1 MLNEKLNS
9 AFGVN
14 LTGHIT
20 GDFGLAEAARG
31 TLRAMQAAGIPFKIM
46 DLKVGGQPN
55 SDTSY
60 TNFSEDNPYPINIVQ
75 TNPNWVEQIL
85 AGYFPGIGSGYFQG
99 KYNIGVWLW
108 ELPAF
113 PAEWQWAFDL
123 FDEIWTPSNFCAEAF
138 AAVSQV
144 PVLKI
149 PVSLVFPQPS
159 LTRADLQLPADKF
172 IFLFIFDFGSSF
184 ERKNPFATIEAF
196 KQAFGQANQDV
207 LLVLKFANSHYFPER
222 REQLKELTEDWP
234 SIQFIDGHLK
244 KEEIHGL
251 VNSCDC
257 YVSLHRAEGFG
268 LTMSEA
274 MYYGKPVIATA
285 YSSNMEFMNVG
296 NSFPVKYELLTTT
309 EDYGAYPKGSVWAE
323 PDVDHAAALMQYVF
337 NNYQAAQTVGDRAA
351 KEISS
356 LLSPP
361 TVGKKI
367 RSRLEFIMKTRSNS
381 HLSNRYLELQAEKD
395 WLASQ
400 AQAWKQ
406 TALQMQTELTAE
418 PRFMKCSRDR
428 A

>member
-14 LTGHIT
+14 LSGHIT
-20 GDFGLAEAARG
+20 GDFGLAEAGRG

-108 ELPAF
+108 ELPEF
-113 PAEWQWAFDL
+113 PAQWQWAFDL

-138 AAVSQV
+138 SAVSQV

-159 LTRADLQLPADKF
+159 LNRTDLNLPENKF

-196 KQAFGQANQDV
+196 KQAFGQANKDV
-207 LLVLKFANSHYFPER
+207 LLVLKFSNSHYFPER
-222 REQLKELTEDWP
+222 REQLKELTENWP

-244 KEEIHGL
+244 KEEIHSL

-274 MYYGKPVIATA
+274 MYYGKPVIATG

-296 NSFPVKYELLTTT
+296 NSFPVKYQLLTTT

-323 PDVDHAAALMQYVF
+323 PDVDHAATLMQYVL

-351 KEISS
+351 KEIRS

-381 HLSNRYLELQAEKD
+381 ELSNRYLELQAEKD

-406 TALQMQTELTAE
+406 TALQMQTEL
-418 PRFMKCSRDR
+418 KCLQFQR
-428 A
+428 

>member
-113 PAEWQWAFDL
+113 PAEWEWAFDL

-159 LTRADLQLPADKF
+159 ITRADLQLPAEKF

-207 LLVLKFANSHYFPER
+207 LLVLKFANSHYFPEK
-222 REQLKELTEDWP
+222 REQLKKLTEDWP

-296 NSFPVKYELLTTT
+296 NSFPVKYELLTTA

-323 PDVDHAAALMQYVF
+323 PDVDHAATLMQYVF
-337 NNYQAAQTVGDRAA
+337 NNYQAAQAVGDRAA

-395 WLASQ
+395 WFASQ

-406 TALQMQTELTAE
+406 TALQMQTELRAD
-418 PRFMKCSRDR
+418 PRFMKCSRDT